1 MRFAQSLLV
10 ALPALA
16 VAQEQVPLADRVK
29 GWFNKA
35 QNYVTESVP
44 AVTAPVDA
52 GAAKVA
58 EVVVEPLTLENWR
71 SVINSSNVATVDGPE
86 EWMVFLTG
94 GNKTCFGLCGNVTEA
109 WNKSAPIIAASPS
122 PPKLA
127 TIDCDEE
134 GILCNTWAASPPS
147 IVHMLLPAPLPD
159 QSKPATTVRYI
170 PLNRTSTTAKDIAE
184 IHSLKKYE
192 EVTPYEGVFH
202 PFDGA
207 LVQYGVSVPAA
218 YFFYYF
224 SKMPSWLPMVAIS
237 LLSRTFM

>member
-109 WNKSAPIIAASPS
+109 LNVGIACTLLEASI
-122 PPKLA
+122 L
-127 TIDCDEE
+127 TVCDIEICAHYRRVPE
-134 GILCNTWAASPPS
+134 
-147 IVHMLLPAPLPD
+147 PAQAGHD
-159 QSKPATTVRYI
+159 
-170 PLNRTSTTAKDIAE
+170 
-184 IHSLKKYE
+184 
-192 EVTPYEGVFH
+192 
-202 PFDGA
+202 
-207 LVQYGVSVPAA
+207 
-218 YFFYYF
+218 
-224 SKMPSWLPMVAIS
+224 
-237 LLSRTFM
+237 

>member
-1 MRFAQSLLV
+1 
-10 ALPALA
+10 
-16 VAQEQVPLADRVK
+16 
-29 GWFNKA
+29 
-35 QNYVTESVP
+35 
-44 AVTAPVDA
+44 
-52 GAAKVA
+52 
-58 EVVVEPLTLENWR
+58 
-71 SVINSSNVATVDGPE
+71 
-86 EWMVFLTG
+86 
-94 GNKTCFGLCGNVTEA
+94 
-109 WNKSAPIIAASPS
+109 
-122 PPKLA
+122 
-127 TIDCDEE
+127 
-134 GILCNTWAASPPS
+134 
-147 IVHMLLPAPLPD
+147 MLLPAPLAD

-184 IHSLKKYE
+184 IHNLKKYE